1 MMGGDVFSGVSFI
14 GVVGDS
20 VMIYFPRKN
29 VFLFQPLVRFERE
42 IEEPK
47 GWKFKRF

>member
-1 MMGGDVFSGVSFI
+1 MGRGVLSGASFI
-14 GVVGDS
+14 GTAGDNL
-20 VMIYFPRKN
+20 KDA
-29 VFLFQPLVRFERE
+29 FLFQPLARSGRE